1 MSKKSSSGNEYSD
14 FKNEGIWQHFLRE
27 KNGQSAQ
34 CKICEVIIKT
44 FGGSTSGMHTHL
56 QTKHKISIRKRPSSD
71 ETTASTSVIAC
82 GSSTSSSLN
91 SKVNKVAPMDKYVK
105 NADENS
111 VGAILARMTS
121 CDGLPFLVFTTSGDL
136 RRALGALGLAVPRS
150 PNTIKKL
157 VMDHSKAAQQTVIN
171 ELALFQP
178 RLWRL
183 NGLFQRLVS
192 LQQKCDHVSVTH
204 HWITFVSYAH
214 TIGHERISRRSETLS
229 YS

>member
-14 FKNEGIWQHFLRE
+14 LKNEGIWQHFLRE

-121 CDGLPFLVFTTSGDL
+121 CDGLPFLVFTTSDHNMQKL
-136 RRALGALGLAVPRS
+136 QTTVP
-150 PNTIKKL
+150 L
-157 VMDHSKAAQQTVIN
+157 YQ
-171 ELALFQP
+171 
-178 RLWRL
+178 
-183 NGLFQRLVS
+183 
-192 LQQKCDHVSVTH
+192 
-204 HWITFVSYAH
+204 
-214 TIGHERISRRSETLS
+214 SETKVNPSNFESPLIAS
-229 YS
+229 PCLM

>member
-157 VMDHSKAAQQTVIN
+157 VMDHSKAVQQTVIN
-171 ELALFQP
+171 ELALRKKRGERF
-178 RLWRL
+178 
-183 NGLFQRLVS
+183 S
-192 LQQKCDHVSVTH
+192 LTFDEWTNIFKSNVRQYAKIANNSATVSV
-204 HWITFVSYAH
+204 
-214 TIGHERISRRSETLS
+214 
-229 YS
+229 